1 MMHLYHPPSWTLL
14 DKSLPC
20 LSSCLNN
27 CRYRFETFH
36 PLLPDPISAPHSV
49 LLNPSSPSHL
59 LGNLTQSLSSATA
72 PPSPA
77 GTSSKT
83 NKALTPGTREAIEDL
98 DLKVATPPQAQQP
111 HELILTTLP
120 PLPGSSSSNV
130 TITTSCTNQLRPH
143 SWHVPTDGSDCF
155 ACRPIKDS
163 HSALISPISVLCPP
177 PSTLEVLPSLLSDWP
192 V

>member
-1 MMHLYHPPSWTLL
+1 MHLYHPPSWTLP

-27 CRYRFETFH
+27 YRYRFETFH
-36 PLLPDPISAPHSV
+36 PLLPDPVSALHSV

-83 NKALTPGTREAIEDL
+83 NTAPTAGTREAIEDL
-98 DLKVATPPQAQQP
+98 HLKVATPPQAQQP
-111 HELILTTLP
+111 HELILITRP
-120 PLPGSSSSNV
+120 PLPGSSSTNV
-130 TITTSCTNQLRPH
+130 TITTSCSNQLRPQ

-155 ACRPIKDS
+155 ACQPIGNS
-163 HSALISPISVLCPP
+163 HSALFSPISVLCPP
-177 PSTLEVLPSLLSDWP
+177 LSTLEVLPLLVSDWS